1 MADAFTFIFKVLWIA
16 DQLHPSVR
24 VLHLGYSGRH
34 CSVIVWY
41 IVSFYFILRHSRLLE
56 LVRLLTETIWMLLAA
71 ASLRQRKHTN
81 PTKINI
87 IIMAI
92 EHYNLL
98 WPNDTLLKSVR
109 GYSYPEASKVC
120 NSQLTLLS
128 EVIVI
133 NISFTKSDHLIQTLT
148 VYHWLFMR
156 LKPLLPLN
164 IEITFPYL
172 DLTQPHTETLG
183 IMDLTYW

>member
-98 WPNDTLLKSVR
+98 WPNYTTLLKSVR

-156 LKPLLPLN
+156 LKPLLPLS
-164 IEITFPYL
+164 IEITFPCL
-172 DLTQPHTETLG
+172 DPRLW
-183 IMDLTYW
+183 IMDLTYWYNRD